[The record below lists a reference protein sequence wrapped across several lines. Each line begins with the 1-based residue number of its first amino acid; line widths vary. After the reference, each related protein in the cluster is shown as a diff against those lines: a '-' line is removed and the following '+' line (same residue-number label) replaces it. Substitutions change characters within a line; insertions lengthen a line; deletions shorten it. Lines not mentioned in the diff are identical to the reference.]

1 MNVTIRMLGIATSI
15 FWIILFAFI
24 GSAAYSMKDLSFGVG
39 EPQFTTSSRGELTIA
54 LPFYIDNEGYYS
66 LKSFNLTTVF
76 SDPEGAEVSRASTLV
91 GVVPQGQ
98 NTTILHNFT
107 LPNQY
112 IFEDANLICKITAG
126 LNFAEIVPAQLVT
139 NLTFPWAAPLNN
151 FELGQPQ
158 FKRIDSLHGEA
169 KVPISFENHA
179 AFDLSGT
186 LTVKLYDEHGTFLG
200 ETQTVINLAESP
212 SYSAILDFSVPAVSS
227 TYLKGYFEVYFSS
240 STFDYG
246 PMVIPYG

>member
-24 GSAAYSMKDLSFGVG
+24 GSAAYSMKDLSFGIG
-39 EPQFTTSSRGELTIA
+39 EPQFTTPSSGDLTIT

-66 LKSFNLTTVF
+66 LKSFNLTTIF
-76 SDPEGAEVSRASTLV
+76 SDSEGYEVSRASTLV
-91 GVVPQGQ
+91 GVIPQDQ

-107 LPNQY
+107 LPNHY
-112 IFEDANLICKITAG
+112 LFDNANLNCEVIAG
-126 LNFAEIVPAQLVT
+126 LNFAEIVPAQLAT
-139 NLTFPWAAPLNN
+139 NLTFPWSAPLSG

-158 FKRIDSLHGEA
+158 FKRVDSSHSEA
-169 KVPISFENHA
+169 EVPISFENHS

-186 LTVKLYDEHGTFLG
+186 LRIKLFDEHGTFLG
-200 ETQTVINLAESP
+200 ETQMTINLAESP
-212 SYSAILDFSVPAVSS
+212 SYSDILDFSVPAISN

-246 PMVIPYG
+246 PMVIPFG